1 MRTAFCVLRSAL
13 DVPRAVALVGISLAL
28 AVSPPRRL
36 AAQERALPL
45 DPAGYLRVINR
56 VGSVRVI
63 GWDVDSVR
71 WGAPLSSG
79 RQLFGGGSARMV
91 KVGVEGSDGPTALVV
106 RAPRGAKLVIDA
118 GESTIEV
125 EGMTGPVEIQGGSGA
140 VDFTGAPV
148 RLTIETVDGAVTL
161 AGGPYRSTQVRTAGG
176 MIRVA
181 GARGELVLSS
191 VTGAVIAEA
200 DSITRGSVTTVAG
213 VIRLAGSVDPTG
225 TLTVESHGGDIQLR
239 LDPRQGYEVV
249 ATAFGGS
256 IENGLTS
263 TAPRPVRDGRGH
275 QLETIVGG
283 GGGTVTVTSFKGRVR
298 IEQR

>member
-1 MRTAFCVLRSAL
+1 MRASSVVRGAW
-13 DVPRAVALVGISLAL
+13 GIAL
-28 AVSPPRRL
+28 AAITCAAAPLRL
-36 AAQERALPL
+36 SAQERAIPL

-71 WGAPLSSG
+71 WGAPLAPG
-79 RQLFGGGSARMV
+79 AELFGGGSARMV
-91 KVGVEGSDGPTALVV
+91 KVGVEGPDAPTALVV
-106 RAPRGAKLVIDA
+106 RAPRRAKLVIDA
-118 GESTIEV
+118 GESTVEV

-140 VDFTGAPV
+140 VNFTGAPV

-275 QLETIVGG
+275 QLETTVGG

-298 IEQR
+298 IERR